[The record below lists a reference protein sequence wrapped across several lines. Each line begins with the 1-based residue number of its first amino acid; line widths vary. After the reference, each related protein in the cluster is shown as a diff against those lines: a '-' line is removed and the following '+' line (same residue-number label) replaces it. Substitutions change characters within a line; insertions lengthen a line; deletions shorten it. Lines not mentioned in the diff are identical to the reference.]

1 LNNAYTNNRNVWCTL
16 QKLFLGQCWFDVF
29 QVMHVLFVDWSQGGP
44 VHEHDNVL
52 FYCKKVPLPI
62 WVHGSFVRRFRGDQ
76 WVVSIAAL

>member
-1 LNNAYTNNRNVWCTL
+1 MRNKNNRNVWCTL

-29 QVMHVLFVDWSQGGP
+29 QVMDVLFAVWNEGGD
-44 VHEHDNVL
+44 DNVL
-52 FYCKKVPLPI
+52 FYCKKVPLLI